1 MKGLVNYR
9 STAQVLRVVDLAKAE
24 VLELE
29 VRKRVFESLRFW
41 MLMI

>member
-9 STAQVLRVVDLAKAE
+9 STAKVLRVVDLAKAE